1 MFEIYT
7 LEDAFQKAK
16 LTHDA
21 NNWWKCNNVFSANF
35 NQKKKAIVKY
45 CTTMTMNIKRMVNLK
60 RTTRTMGMLG
70 VPCMALIRES
80 SNEMRTRSDV

>member
-16 LTHDA
+16 LTQDV
-21 NNWWKCNNVFSANF
+21 NNWWKCNNVFNANF

-45 CTTMTMNIKRMVNLK
+45 CATMTMNIKRMVNLK

-70 VPCMALIRES
+70 VLCMSLIRQS
-80 SNEMRTRSDV
+80 SNEMRTRSYV